1 MSLALIVK
9 ALPFLWP
16 FLRESLKKPKTGG
29 PAGRSKRPWRLIV
42 IGLFLVLFLVVRH
55 VSTLNDQNEALE
67 KKLQELTLAIQKV
80 PPPVTQQAITPDHV
94 ELRLCQ
100 QQYQSL
106 MGDFRIA
113 EADKERAQ
121 QDVAKLT
128 AELAQCKAPPVK
140 RIDPVKPKSNA
151 ADRLEKLE
159 DKEGIQ

>member
-67 KKLQELTLAIQKV
+67 KKLQELTLAIQKA
-80 PPPVTQQAITPDHV
+80 PPPTQQTITSDHV

-106 MGDFRIA
+106 MSDFRIS
-113 EADKERAQ
+113 EADKERAL
-121 QDVAKLT
+121 QDVARLT
-128 AELAQCKAPPVK
+128 TELAQCKATPPM
-140 RIDPVKPKSNA
+140 RIEPIKPKSNA